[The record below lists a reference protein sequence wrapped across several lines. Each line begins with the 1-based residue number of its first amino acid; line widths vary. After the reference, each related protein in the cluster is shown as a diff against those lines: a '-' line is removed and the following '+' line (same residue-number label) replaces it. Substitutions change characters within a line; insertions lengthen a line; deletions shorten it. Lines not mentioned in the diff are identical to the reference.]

1 MMSKLELP
9 ANFHK
14 KNIYQ
19 PANIS
24 KWNHETTGET
34 PTWKV
39 TTVPGRK
46 ISEMGF
52 CGVFYIKK
60 PGDSFHSW
68 PSGGMIRW
76 PFGQLVKWPHL
87 VVSCCNFEVSL
98 LTAQFLFRKSHLMSC
113 HQKRPHRKGCPT
125 FWWITSP
132 TFWRRS
138 FFLHVFFHMPKVVVF
153 CFGWDYVEEHW
164 IWNAL
169 TTFIFNIHA

>member
-1 MMSKLELP
+1 MKP
-9 ANFHK
+9 
-14 KNIYQ
+14 
-19 PANIS
+19 
-24 KWNHETTGET
+24 WNHRRNADMEGHN
-34 PTWKV
+34 
-39 TTVPGRK
+39 GSRK
-46 ISEMGF
+46 EDFWNGILWCF
-52 CGVFYIKK
+52 LHKKK